1 MKRILIV
8 AALAALL
15 VFAMAGTAF
24 AKNAVVNWPG
34 ADTSAL
40 PDSNLIY
47 NPWTTTSTADW
58 AADDYPANAGSTSPH
73 GGYTATTV
81 KCAVCHAVHVASPDG
96 DTLLKMEADQACISC
111 HVAAQL
117 GGTNMVYGGSA
128 AIANSSGMDHHTTS
142 ANCSRC
148 HASVHG
154 AGAITD
160 VPSITSII
168 LAEQY
173 SNDQMN
179 PRLVNSWIT
188 TGTAIEGLTQAQV
201 DTLLNTST
209 AATTREVAIGLF
221 CQGCHSGS
229 YQNGVA
235 GTLGNG
241 NDGSA
246 IGDRTGHRVGTSV
259 VANASYDPPYAYNLA
274 ATSTASFTGQVAWSA
289 ATNCKSCHDAT
300 QFADGS
306 GGLGFPHFTQ
316 GAARFL
322 MKSDVGC
329 RYRPRLWVCRS
340 RPTPPTRVQRPLCTP
355 APAIPPWPSSRSA
368 MACASSVTRAPR
380 PPALVSS
387 Y

>member
-8 AALAALL
+8 VALAALL
-15 VFAMAGTAF
+15 VFAMTGTAF

-47 NPWTTTSTADW
+47 NPWTTTSSATW

-128 AIANSSGMDHHTTS
+128 AIANASGMDHHTTS
-142 ANCSRC
+142 SNCSRC

-154 AGAITD
+154 AGAIQD

-188 TGTAIEGLTQAQV
+188 TGTAIEGLTTAQV
-201 DTLLNTST
+201 DTLLNTSA

-259 VANASYDPPYAYNLA
+259 VANTSYDPPYAYNLA
-274 ATSTASFTGQVAWSA
+274 ATSTASFTGQVAWVA
-289 ATNCKSCHDAT
+289 ATNCKSCHDAA
-300 QFADGS
+300 QFADGT
-306 GGLGFPHFTQ
+306 GGFGFPHFTQ

-322 MKSDVGC
+322 NRSTSAAETSTPTGLSVSADASYTGTETAVYPGTGDAAVAEFSLRDGVCLKCHKGTTTTGVG
-329 RYRPRLWVCRS
+329 
-340 RPTPPTRVQRPLCTP
+340 
-355 APAIPPWPSSRSA
+355 
-368 MACASSVTRAPR
+368 
-380 PPALVSS
+380 SS